1 MSKKERTKVRRV
13 PQRAVYDREGIDAI
27 LDEAIVSHL
36 GVIDEA
42 GFPVVTPTLHARDGD
57 HVYFHGSAA
66 SRTLRE
72 AERSEICLTATLLD
86 GLVMARSAFHHSVN
100 YRSATVFGQPEQIE
114 GPEEKRRALEIFT
127 EKLVPGRWADVRP
140 PSDKELRGT
149 AVLRIRLDE
158 ASAKIRTGPPVDE
171 EEDYDL
177 PAWAGVIGLQLVAGA
192 PEPDQRLAPGTGFPD
207 YLADLVGRRID

>member
-1 MSKKERTKVRRV
+1 MRRV
-13 PQRAVYDREGIDAI
+13 PQRAVYDRAGIDAV

-36 GVIDEA
+36 GAIDEA
-42 GFPVVTPTLHARDGD
+42 GFPVVTPTLHAREGD

-72 AERSEICLTATLLD
+72 AERAEICLTATLLD

-100 YRSATVFGQPEQIE
+100 YRSAMVFGQAEQIE
-114 GPEEKRRALEIFT
+114 GREEKRRALEIFT

-149 AVLRIRLDE
+149 SVLRIRLDE
-158 ASAKIRTGPPVDE
+158 ASAKVRTGPPVDE
-171 EEDYDL
+171 EADYEL
-177 PAWAGVIGLQLVAGA
+177 PAWAGVIGLQLVAGT
-192 PEPDQRLAPGTGFPD
+192 PEPDQRLAPGIELPD
-207 YLADLVGRRID
+207 YLGDLIGGRVN